1 MEPEQRID
9 AYLRHLETE
18 RRLSPHTLSAYR
30 RDLQSLLGFARRHS
44 IPIEEMDTHAVRRFA
59 AECHRRGGAPRR
71 GRAPRGLSPRSV
83 ARRLSAVRRFYA
95 WLLRSRVIG
104 SNPAADVQ
112 APRPKRRLP
121 STLDADQMA
130 SLLAPGGGGTTLPGD
145 AGPMHPGAAGTAQ
158 PGNAGTPEQG
168 DAGPKQSSASGID
181 ERDPLMVRDRAIL
194 ELFYSSGL
202 RLAELAGLDLVD
214 LDAADRTVR
223 VTGKGGK
230 ERVVPV
236 GGPALEA
243 LRAWLAVR
251 VDIAAPGE
259 TAIFV
264 SLRRTRYAGRG
275 TRLARRSIQQR
286 VKLWARRR
294 GTPVG
299 VHPHMLRHSFASHM
313 LESSGDLRAVQEL
326 LGHASISTTQVYTHL
341 DFQHLARIYDK
352 AHPRA
357 KRRREPGAGDGRK
370 N

>member
-1 MEPEQRID
+1 MRRAARRPVEPEQRID

-44 IPIEEMDTHAVRRFA
+44 IPIEEMDSHAVRRFA
-59 AECHRRGGAPRR
+59 AECHRRGGAPRP

-83 ARRLSAVRRFYA
+83 ARRLSAVRCFYA
-95 WLLRSRVIG
+95 WLLRSRIIG

-130 SLLAPGGGGTTLPGD
+130 SLLAPGGDPAARPGD
-145 AGPMHPGAAGTAQ
+145 AGPARPG
-158 PGNAGTPEQG
+158 
-168 DAGPKQSSASGID
+168 GPVID
-181 ERDPLMVRDRAIL
+181 ESDPLMVRDRAIL

-223 VTGKGGK
+223 VTGKGDK
-230 ERVVPV
+230 VRVVPV
-236 GGPALEA
+236 GAPALEA
-243 LRAWLAVR
+243 LEAWLAVR

-259 TAIFV
+259 MAIFV
-264 SLRRTRYAGRG
+264 SKRG
-275 TRLARRSIQQR
+275 TRLARRTIQQR

-341 DFQHLARIYDK
+341 DFQHLAHIYDR

-357 KRRREPGAGDGRK
+357 KRRREPGVGGKRTD
-370 N
+370 

>member
-44 IPIEEMDTHAVRRFA
+44 IPIEEMDSHAVRRFA
-59 AECHRRGGAPRR
+59 AECHRRGGAPRP
-71 GRAPRGLSPRSV
+71 GRPPRGLSPRSV
-83 ARRLSAVRRFYA
+83 ARRLSAVRSFYA
-95 WLLRSRVIG
+95 WLLRSRIIG

-130 SLLAPGGGGTTLPGD
+130 SLLAPGGAQAARPGD
-145 AGPMHPGAAGTAQ
+145 AGPAQ
-158 PGNAGTPEQG
+158 PG
-168 DAGPKQSSASGID
+168 GPGID
-181 ERDPLMVRDRAIL
+181 ESNPLMVRDRAIL

-223 VTGKGGK
+223 VTGKGDK
-230 ERVVPV
+230 VRVVPV
-236 GGPALEA
+236 GAPALEA
-243 LRAWLAVR
+243 IEAWLAVR

-259 TAIFV
+259 MAIFV
-264 SLRRTRYAGRG
+264 SKRG
-275 TRLARRSIQQR
+275 TRLARRTIQQR

-341 DFQHLARIYDK
+341 DFQHLAHIYDR

-357 KRRREPGAGDGRK
+357 KRRREPGVGGDRTD
-370 N
+370 

>member
-1 MEPEQRID
+1 MRRAARRQVEPEQRID

-44 IPIEEMDTHAVRRFA
+44 IPIEEMDSHAVRRFA
-59 AECHRRGGAPRR
+59 AECHRRGGASRP

-83 ARRLSAVRRFYA
+83 ARRLSAVRCFYA
-95 WLLRSRVIG
+95 WLLRSRIIG

-130 SLLAPGGGGTTLPGD
+130 SLLATSNDPAARPGD
-145 AGPMHPGAAGTAQ
+145 AGSVQ
-158 PGNAGTPEQG
+158 PGGAGV
-168 DAGPKQSSASGID
+168 D
-181 ERDPLMVRDRAIL
+181 ESDPLMVRDRAIL

-202 RLAELAGLDLVD
+202 RLAELAGLDLAD

-223 VTGKGGK
+223 VTGKGDK
-230 ERVVPV
+230 VRVVPV
-236 GGPALEA
+236 GVPALEA
-243 LRAWLAVR
+243 LKAWLAVR
-251 VDIAAPGE
+251 ADIAAPGE

-275 TRLARRSIQQR
+275 TRLTRRTIQLR

-341 DFQHLARIYDK
+341 DFQHLAQIYDK

-357 KRRREPGAGDGRK
+357 KRRREPGVGGDRTD
-370 N
+370 

>member
-1 MEPEQRID
+1 MDPEHRID

-18 RRLSPHTLSAYR
+18 RRLSPHTLSAYG
-30 RDLQSLLGFARRHS
+30 RDLQSLVGFARRHS
-44 IPIEEMDTHAVRRFA
+44 IVLHEMDSHDVRRFT
-59 AECHRRGGAPRR
+59 AECHR
-71 GRAPRGLSPRSV
+71 RGLSPRSV
-83 ARRLSAVRRFYA
+83 SRRLSAVRCFFA

-112 APRPKRRLP
+112 APKPKRRLP

-130 SLLAPGGGGTTLPGD
+130 SLLGSGGGESTQPGD
-145 AGPMHPGAAGTAQ
+145 AGL
-158 PGNAGTPEQG
+158 
-168 DAGPKQSSASGID
+168 D

-202 RLAELAGLDLVD
+202 RLAELAGLNLVD
-214 LDAADRTVR
+214 LDFADRTVR
-223 VTGKGGK
+223 VIGKGDK
-230 ERVVPV
+230 PRVIPV

-243 LRAWLAVR
+243 LRAWLEIR
-251 VDIAAPGE
+251 DEMAAPGE
-259 TAIFV
+259 QAIFV
-264 SLRRTRYAGRG
+264 SRRG
-275 TRLARRSIQQR
+275 TRLARRTVQER
-286 VKLWARRR
+286 VRQWARRR

-341 DFQHLARIYDK
+341 DFQHLAQIYDR

-357 KRRREPGAGDGRK
+357 KRRREPVAGDDRK
-370 N
+370 D

>member
-1 MEPEQRID
+1 M
-9 AYLRHLETE
+9 
-18 RRLSPHTLSAYR
+18 
-30 RDLQSLLGFARRHS
+30 
-44 IPIEEMDTHAVRRFA
+44 
-59 AECHRRGGAPRR
+59 
-71 GRAPRGLSPRSV
+71 
-83 ARRLSAVRRFYA
+83 ARRLSAVRCFYA
-95 WLLRSRVIG
+95 WLLRSRIIG

-130 SLLAPGGGGTTLPGD
+130 SLLAPGDDPAARPGD
-145 AGPMHPGAAGTAQ
+145 AGSAH
-158 PGNAGTPEQG
+158 QG
-168 DAGPKQSSASGID
+168 GPGID
-181 ERDPLMVRDRAIL
+181 ESDPLMVRDRAIL

-223 VTGKGGK
+223 VTGKGDK
-230 ERVVPV
+230 VRVVPV
-236 GGPALEA
+236 GVPALEA
-243 LRAWLAVR
+243 LEAWLAVR
-251 VDIAAPGE
+251 ADIAAPGE

-275 TRLARRSIQQR
+275 TRLSRRSIQQR

-341 DFQHLARIYDK
+341 DFQHLAQIYDK

-357 KRRREPGAGDGRK
+357 KRRREPGVGGDRTD
-370 N
+370 

>member
-1 MEPEQRID
+1 MDPEHRID

-30 RDLQSLLGFARRHS
+30 RDLRSLAEYAGRHS
-44 IPIEEMDTHAVRRFA
+44 IPLEEMDSHAVRRFA
-59 AECHRRGGAPRR
+59 AESHRRGSRR
-71 GRAPRGLSPRSV
+71 RRRLSPRSV
-83 ARRLSAVRRFYA
+83 ARRLSAVRSFFA

-112 APRPKRRLP
+112 APRPARRLP

-130 SLLAPGGGGTTLPGD
+130 SLLGPGSGGSPRSGSVRGGGKAGNPGGD
-145 AGPMHPGAAGTAQ
+145 
-158 PGNAGTPEQG
+158 
-168 DAGPKQSSASGID
+168 SASGGAGPE
-181 ERDPLMVRDRAIL
+181 ERDPLLVRDRAIL

-202 RLAELAGLDLVD
+202 RLAELAGLNLVD
-214 LDAADRTVR
+214 LDIADRTVR

-230 ERVVPV
+230 TRVLPV
-236 GGPALEA
+236 GRPALKALEA
-243 LRAWLAVR
+243 WLSIRDEMAV
-251 VDIAAPGE
+251 PGE
-259 TAIFV
+259 PAVFV
-264 SLRRTRYAGRG
+264 SRRG
-275 TRLARRSIQQR
+275 TRLARRTVQQR
-286 VKLWARRR
+286 VQLWARRR

-341 DFQHLARIYDK
+341 DFQHLAQIYDK

-357 KRRREPGAGDGRK
+357 KRRRETGAGDDRSD
-370 N
+370 

>member
-30 RDLQSLLGFARRHS
+30 RDLRSLLGYARRHA
-44 IPIEEMDTHAVRRFA
+44 IPIEEMDSHAVRRFA
-59 AECHRRGGAPRR
+59 AECHRRGGAPRP
-71 GRAPRGLSPRSV
+71 GRPPRGLSPRSV
-83 ARRLSAVRRFYA
+83 ARRLSAVRSFYA
-95 WLLRSRVIG
+95 WLLRSRVIR
-104 SNPAADVQ
+104 SNPAVDVQ

-130 SLLAPGGGGTTLPGD
+130 SLLAPGDGR
-145 AGPMHPGAAGTAQ
+145 AAQ
-158 PGNAGTPEQG
+158 PGG
-168 DAGPKQSSASGID
+168 SGID
-181 ERDPLMVRDRAIL
+181 ESDPLMVRDRAIL

-223 VTGKGGK
+223 VTGKGDK
-230 ERVVPV
+230 VRVVPV
-236 GGPALEA
+236 GALALEA
-243 LRAWLAVR
+243 LRAWFAAR
-251 VDIAAPGE
+251 EDIARHGE
-259 TAIFV
+259 TAVFV
-264 SLRRTRYAGRG
+264 SRRG
-275 TRLARRSIQQR
+275 TRLAPRTIQQR
-286 VKLWARRR
+286 VKLWAQRR

-357 KRRREPGAGDGRK
+357 KRRRAPGAGGGRAD
-370 N
+370 